1 MGDKGKER
9 VGMTGSV
16 AYQKQVPI
24 VKEADVIVV
33 GGGPAGM
40 TAAIASARNGA
51 KTLLVEQYGFLGG
64 NATAALIGP
73 FMTSYSL
80 DGTRQLIRGIFEE
93 LVLRMQDVGG
103 AMHPSKIPGGGPQSG
118 FISFGHIHVTPFDP
132 HAVKMVAEK
141 MCLEAG
147 VDLLYHSFVFDS
159 VVEGGVITGVLM
171 ANKSGLQAAQGKVI
185 VDCSG
190 DGDVA
195 ARAGVPFHKGRP
207 SDGLM
212 QPMSMFFRIANVNDE
227 KVAEYV
233 AAHPNDYRP
242 YYTLI
247 QEARARGE
255 FPLPR
260 LAIGIYKNLEDGEWR
275 VNTSR
280 ILGLDGTDVLD
291 LTKGEI
297 DGRKQVEFLLK
308 FFREKVPGLENCEL
322 MDIATTVG
330 VRESRRIDGEY
341 VLTGKDLMEGRQ
353 FEDVVA
359 LAGYPF
365 DIHAPDGPGGGATG
379 AESVANV
386 YEIPYRSLL
395 PLKVGRLLVG
405 GRCISSDFE
414 AHSAIRVMPTCFA
427 IGQAAGTAAALATKS
442 TVPPRDLRVTELQ
455 RTLIR
460 DGVVLGERIEKQL
473 RG

>member
-1 MGDKGKER
+1 
-9 VGMTGSV
+9 
-16 AYQKQVPI
+16 
-24 VKEADVIVV
+24 
-33 GGGPAGM
+33 
-40 TAAIASARNGA
+40 
-51 KTLLVEQYGFLGG
+51 
-64 NATAALIGP
+64 
-73 FMTSYSL
+73 
-80 DGTRQLIRGIFEE
+80 
-93 LVLRMQDVGG
+93 
-103 AMHPSKIPGGGPQSG
+103 
-118 FISFGHIHVTPFDP
+118 
-132 HAVKMVAEK
+132 
-141 MCLEAG
+141 
-147 VDLLYHSFVFDS
+147 
-159 VVEGGVITGVLM
+159 
-171 ANKSGLQAAQGKVI
+171 
-185 VDCSG
+185 
-190 DGDVA
+190 
-195 ARAGVPFHKGRP
+195 
-207 SDGLM
+207 
-212 QPMSMFFRIANVNDE
+212 
-227 KVAEYV
+227 VAEYV